1 MWTLWKIALRN
12 TIRHARRTIITGVV
26 MMVGIAGFIFMDSA
40 LAGSDRM
47 AIDNMADYTV
57 SSLKIRNPAYVDD
70 IEGLPL
76 DKGLARPDAARAAV
90 ASRGLAAT
98 PRVRFVATVSNYTD
112 DIPVVADAVDPAAD
126 SKVFK
131 ISRSLSAGTWL
142 TGAPAKSVVL
152 GASLAAELSLV
163 VGDAVLISAQTVN
176 DTTNADEYTVVGIL
190 RTPAPE
196 VNSAG
201 LFMPLEDA
209 RTLLDAP
216 HDLVTEI
223 DVAMPRALS
232 MSAAL
237 ARSDGE
243 AAALRS
249 ALPGARVDS
258 LAVLAQ
264 DYLALRN
271 LKARYSY
278 AIILIVLLIA
288 AVGIVN
294 TILMSVY
301 SRVREIGVLR
311 AYGMVPRDI
320 LRLFTLEG
328 LAVGIFGS
336 LLGVAFGTLLNVLMV
351 VKGFSLNAFASSM
364 GSMPLSGTLYGE
376 WNPSTMIVG
385 FLFGVIVSIIAA
397 RIPAR
402 RASRLEPTAALR
414 FQ

>member
-12 TIRHARRTIITGVV
+12 TVRHARRTVITGVV

-47 AIDNMADYTV
+47 AIDNMAAYTT

-70 IEGLPL
+70 IEGMPL
-76 DKGLARPDAARAAV
+76 DKGLARPEAVLAAA
-90 ASRGLAAT
+90 ASRGLAAA
-98 PRVRFVATVSNYTD
+98 PRLRFVATTSNYEN
-112 DIPVVADAVDPAAD
+112 DIPVIADAVDPAAD
-126 SKVFK
+126 AKVFALP
-131 ISRSLSAGTWL
+131 RAVTAGRWL
-142 TGAPAKSVVL
+142 EGAPEKSVVL
-152 GASLAAELSLV
+152 GSALAAELKLG
-163 VGDAVLISAQTVN
+163 VGDTVLVSAQTVN
-176 DTTNADEYTVVGIL
+176 DTTNADEYTIVGL
-190 RTPAPE
+190 LTTPAPE

-201 LFMPLEDA
+201 LFMPLDDA
-209 RTLLDAP
+209 RTLLGAP
-216 HDLVTEI
+216 RGLVTEVN
-223 DVAMPRALS
+223 VAMPRAAS
-232 MSAAL
+232 IGAAL
-237 ARSDGE
+237 AASDRE
-243 AAALRS
+243 AVELRG
-249 ALPGARVDS
+249 ALPGARVDPLS
-258 LAVLAQ
+258 ALAQ

-278 AIILIVLLIA
+278 AMILIVLLIA

-311 AYGMVPRDI
+311 AYGMVRRDI

-336 LLGVAFGTLLNVLMV
+336 LLGVAFGAALNLLMV
-351 VKGFSLNAFASSM
+351 VKGFSLDKFSSSM
-364 GSMPLSGTLYGE
+364 GSMPLSGTLHGE
-376 WNPSTMIVG
+376 WNVTTMIVG
-385 FLFGVIVSIIAA
+385 FLFGVVVSVIAA

-402 RASRLEPTAALR
+402 RAARLEPTAALR

>member
-47 AIDNMADYTV
+47 AIDNMTDYTT

-70 IEGLPL
+70 IDGLPL
-76 DKGLARPDAARAAV
+76 DKGLARPDAALAA
-90 ASRGLAAT
+90 AAARGLAAA
-98 PRVRFVATVSNYTD
+98 PRLRFVATTSNYEN
-112 DIPVVADAVDPAAD
+112 DIPVIADAVDPAAD
-126 SKVFK
+126 ARVFK
-131 ISRSLSAGTWL
+131 LTRMLASGTWL
-142 TGAPAKSVVL
+142 QGAPEKSVVL
-152 GASLAAELSLV
+152 GAALAAELKLG
-163 VGDAVLISAQTVN
+163 VGDTVLISAQSVN
-176 DTTNADEYTVVGIL
+176 DTTNADEYTIVGLL

-201 LFMPLEDA
+201 LFMPLDDA
-209 RTLLDAP
+209 RMLLGAP
-216 HDLVTEI
+216 ADLVTEVN
-223 DVAMPRALS
+223 VAMPRAPS
-232 MSAAL
+232 IGAAL
-237 ARSDGE
+237 AASGRE
-243 AAALRS
+243 AAELRA

-258 LAVLAQ
+258 LTVLAQ
-264 DYLALRN
+264 DYLQLRN

-278 AIILIVLLIA
+278 VMILMVLLIA
-288 AVGIVN
+288 GVGIVN

-311 AYGMVPRDI
+311 AYGMVRRDI

-336 LLGVAFGTLLNVLMV
+336 LLGVAFGALLNLFMV
-351 VKGFSLNAFASSM
+351 MKGISLDAYAGSV

-376 WNPSTMIVG
+376 WNPATMIVG
-385 FLFGVIVSIIAA
+385 FFFGVIVSIIAA

-402 RASRLEPTAALR
+402 RAARMEPTAALR